1 MDEIQHE
8 FSSLIDAVEFSS
20 SDVAPTTPSEAEI
33 DPEEPLDTEDEMDL
47 DQAAS
52 ALNALASAWSTFRLY
67 PDPANQPAFT
77 QALGMLAELEPPI
90 FLQVRAGSF
99 AVGVHEIEARRAG
112 VEQLAKQLFLHDVD
126 EVRIQSV
133 PTADELCEIFRAL
146 SLEPNEAAL
155 QGGIL
160 EIVSDIA
167 TVTLRHRGL
176 LGDRDGDAG
185 GSKDDEAANQRDSEL
200 AAMVDEGA
208 NPTVVA
214 EFLKQ
219 SAQDDPLVMT
229 RLFIE
234 AYEEIHQEVPE
245 GGGASPDI
253 TLVEMFSPY
262 WAGELGPSPTGTFME
277 VFFRL
282 PDESRVLIMAEFL
295 DSADDGVHRI
305 FLDQFS
311 GAELADL
318 ASHMDQARRK
328 AMLAYAREAGDV
340 DDVTNEE
347 LLALL
352 ESGPNVRDRRQSAS
366 AHVAELLAT
375 LDSEINDTGL
385 AQEMREQVD
394 VSRRG
399 DHASDVMRG
408 LFEVE
413 NREERFKRLLRVW
426 SGRIARE
433 ARAGDYPSAL
443 KALETV
449 TVDPPY
455 HPAQEP
461 AVQATIG
468 RLVSRSLVRDV
479 LSEMGKGNEEATAF
493 LIGIGSTSIKKL
505 VEQLADEE
513 DGTMRRALIDLLTV
527 IGKRNVATLMV
538 SLRDPRWYVVRNVA
552 TVLGKTGNKAA
563 VAPLAKALSH
573 EDARVRVEVLRA
585 LMPLAPNESAR
596 LLVDALA
603 DREKRVRQAA
613 ATLIKT
619 SPAPELDAMLIDA
632 MEAGAM
638 DDDTVAGVAET
649 LVERGTQVGLQGLR
663 LLADRKL
670 ALKKHQ
676 RAVRSAARAAL
687 GKAAA

>member
-1 MDEIQHE
+1 MDETQHE
-8 FSSLIDAVEFSS
+8 FSSLIEAVEFNL
-20 SDVAPTTPSEAEI
+20 SDVAPDTPSDAEV
-33 DPEEPLDTEDEMDL
+33 DPEEALDLQEEIDFG
-47 DQAAS
+47 QGAS

-77 QALGMLAELEPPI
+77 QALGILAELEPPI

-99 AVGVHEIEARRAG
+99 AVGVHEIEARRGG

-126 EVRIQSV
+126 EVRIEFV
-133 PTADELCEIFRAL
+133 PTADDLCEIFRAL
-146 SLEPNEAAL
+146 SLEPDEAWQ
-155 QGGIL
+155 QGGLL

-176 LGDRDGDAG
+176 LGDRDGDVG
-185 GSKDDEAANQRDSEL
+185 GSKDDVAANQRDSEL
-200 AAMVDEGA
+200 AAMVDDGT
-208 NPTVVA
+208 NPTVMA
-214 EFLKQ
+214 EYLKQ
-219 SAQDDPLVMT
+219 SAQDDPAAVT

-245 GGGASPDI
+245 GGGASSDI

-262 WAGELGPSPTGTFME
+262 WAGELGPSPTGTFMD
-277 VFFRL
+277 VFFML
-282 PDESRVLIMAEFL
+282 PHESQVLIMAQFL
-295 DSADDGVHRI
+295 DSAGDGVHRI

-328 AMLAYAREAGDV
+328 AMLAYARDAGDV
-340 DDVTNEE
+340 HDVTTEE

-352 ESGPNVRDRRQSAS
+352 ESGSNVRDRRQTAS
-366 AHVAELLAT
+366 THVAELLAT
-375 LDSEINDTGL
+375 LDSETNDTAL
-385 AQEMREQVD
+385 AQEIREQVD
-394 VSRRG
+394 VSRRS

-426 SGRIARE
+426 TGHIARE
-433 ARAGDYPSAL
+433 VRKGDYPSAL

-455 HPAQEP
+455 DATNEP
-461 AVQATIG
+461 SVQAAVG

-505 VEQLADEE
+505 VEQLAEEE

-527 IGKRNVATLMV
+527 IGKRNVAALMA

-552 TVLGKTGNKAA
+552 TVLGKTGNRAA
-563 VAPLAKALSH
+563 VAPLTKALSH
-573 EDARVRVEVLRA
+573 EDARVRIEVLRA

-596 LLVDALA
+596 MLVDALA
-603 DREKRVRQAA
+603 DREKRVRHAA
-613 ATLIKT
+613 AALIKT
-619 SPAPELDAMLIDA
+619 SPAPELDAMLIEG

-638 DDDTVAGVAET
+638 DDDTVAGVADA
-649 LVERGTQVGLQGLR
+649 LVERGSEVGLQGLR
-663 LLADRKL
+663 VLADRKF

-676 RAVRSAARAAL
+676 RAVRNAARAAL
-687 GKAAA
+687 EEAAA